1 MLIKKNNNKGES
13 IMNRYR
19 LNTKNFSK
27 AKRGIRGGEYYL
39 EKPCLGCT
47 PDSNAI
53 HKQEIKTYYEIPK
66 ELLNKYKKYLPNLT
80 DTEIEVGITI
90 ENRQSVNIIFWE
102 CRNCSTKSPMKY
114 SNWNKKKGITGN
126 HFKLFEL
133 IEDLDDVSCI
143 EFDRE
148 WHLEAFE
155 KRNFINI
162 EERA

>member
-1 MLIKKNNNKGES
+1 MS
-13 IMNRYR
+13 RYR

-39 EKPCLGCT
+39 EKPCLGCI

-53 HKQEIKTYYEIPK
+53 HKQESKSYYEIPK

-80 DTEIEVGITI
+80 PTEIEVGITMEDRSI
-90 ENRQSVNIIFWE
+90 EIIFWE
-102 CRNCSTKSPMKY
+102 CRNCATKSPMKY
-114 SNWNKKKGITGN
+114 SNWNYLKGITGN

-133 IEDLDDVSCI
+133 IEDLDDVSGI

>member
-1 MLIKKNNNKGES
+1 
-13 IMNRYR
+13 MNRYR

-39 EKPCLGCT
+39 EKPCLGCI

-53 HKQEIKTYYEIPK
+53 HKQESKSYYEIPK

-80 DTEIEVGITI
+80 PTEIEVGITMEDRSI
-90 ENRQSVNIIFWE
+90 EIIFWE
-102 CRNCSTKSPMKY
+102 CRNCATKSPMKY
-114 SNWNKKKGITGN
+114 SNWNYSKGITGN

-133 IEDLDDVSCI
+133 IEDLDDVSRI

-162 EERA
+162 EKESA

>member
-1 MLIKKNNNKGES
+1 
-13 IMNRYR
+13 MNRYR

-39 EKPCLGCT
+39 EKPCLGCN
-47 PDSNAI
+47 PDSNGI
-53 HKQEIKTYYEIPK
+53 HKQESKSYYEIPK
-66 ELLNKYKKYLPNLT
+66 ELLNKYKKYLPKLT
-80 DTEIEVGITI
+80 PTEIEVGITMEDRSI
-90 ENRQSVNIIFWE
+90 EIIFWE
-102 CRNCSTKSPMKY
+102 CRNCATKSPMKY
-114 SNWNKKKGITGN
+114 SNWNYSKGITGN

-133 IEDLDDVSCI
+133 IEDLDDVSRI

-162 EERA
+162 EKESA

>member
-1 MLIKKNNNKGES
+1 
-13 IMNRYR
+13 MNRYR

-39 EKPCLGCT
+39 EKPCLGCN

-53 HKQEIKTYYEIPK
+53 HKHESKSYYEIPK
-66 ELLNKYKKYLPNLT
+66 ELLDKYKKYLPNLT
-80 DTEIEVGITI
+80 PTEIEVGITI
-90 ENRQSVNIIFWE
+90 EDRSIEIIFWE
-102 CRNCSTKSPMKY
+102 CRNCATKSPMKY
-114 SNWNKKKGITGN
+114 SNWNYSKGITGN

-133 IEDLDDVSCI
+133 IEDLDDVSRI

-162 EERA
+162 EKESA

>member
-1 MLIKKNNNKGES
+1 
-13 IMNRYR
+13 MNRYR

-126 HFKLFEL
+126 HFKLFNL

-143 EFDRE
+143 DFDKK
-148 WHLEAFE
+148 WHLESFE
-155 KRNFINI
+155 KQNFINI
-162 EERA
+162 GERA

>member
-1 MLIKKNNNKGES
+1 
-13 IMNRYR
+13 MNRYR

-27 AKRGIRGGEYYL
+27 FKRGSRGGEYYL
-39 EKPCLGCT
+39 EKPCLGCN
-47 PDSNAI
+47 PNSNAI

-80 DTEIEVGITI
+80 DTEIEVGITL
-90 ENRQSVNIIFWE
+90 ENRQSVDIIFWE

-114 SNWNKKKGITGN
+114 SNWNKKGITGN

-133 IEDLDDVSCI
+133 IEDLDDVSGI

>member
-1 MLIKKNNNKGES
+1 
-13 IMNRYR
+13 MNRYR

-39 EKPCLGCT
+39 EKPCLGCN
-47 PDSNAI
+47 PNSNAI
-53 HKQEIKTYYEIPK
+53 HKQEIKSYYGIPK

-80 DTEIEVGITI
+80 DIQIEVGITL
-90 ENRQSVNIIFWE
+90 ENRDSVDIIFWE
-102 CRNCSTKSPMKY
+102 CRNCGTKSPRKY
-114 SNWNKKKGITGN
+114 SNWDYSKGITGN

-162 EERA
+162 EERL

>member
-1 MLIKKNNNKGES
+1 
-13 IMNRYR
+13 MNRYR

-162 EERA
+162 EEAA

>member
-1 MLIKKNNNKGES
+1 
-13 IMNRYR
+13 MNRYR

-39 EKPCLGCT
+39 EKPCLGCN
-47 PDSNAI
+47 PNRNAI

-80 DTEIEVGITI
+80 DTEIEVGITL

-114 SNWNKKKGITGN
+114 SNWNKKGITGN

-133 IEDLDDVSCI
+133 IEDLDDVSRI

-162 EERA
+162 EKESDLNAKY